1 MLLTYEYITV
11 LTVFRRLGI
20 YLALLFLGAP
30 CFISH
35 AADDNGPQWWHDL
48 DDTLLD
54 SLIDVGLRNNYDIA
68 MAARRIAIARAGVG
82 SARAAYF
89 PTISLSASYAKV
101 QQSGMQSSIAAK
113 AMGYGYWQ
121 AGIDMQWELD
131 IFGRITAQVKENK
144 ARVRVSRAERDG
156 VELSLI
162 AEIAST
168 YVSLRVGQA
177 RLKVANDH
185 LERQQKA
192 LDIAR
197 VRFETGLA
205 SMMDVDQALQVYNS
219 TLASIPGIKNI
230 IHTSLNSL
238 ATLLAVTPSDLG
250 HLLDLGEM
258 PGYIGLVPKEIDCA
272 TLRQRPDVIEAEE
285 NISVSAESLGI
296 TKKEWLPK
304 LTLEASVGTESH
316 DAGNLF
322 HKNSITYSVVP
333 TLSWTMFEGMAR
345 KYNTEAARLQMENA
359 IDNYNLTLSTA
370 MQEADNALSSY
381 TKGLDEIKALE
392 DVVKASEAYDTRALD
407 NYKSGLSPY
416 INVAQA
422 QMSYLENVNSLL
434 QSKGNALVA
443 LINLHKAVGGS
454 FIPSL

>member
-1 MLLTYEYITV
+1 
-11 LTVFRRLGI
+11 
-20 YLALLFLGAP
+20 
-30 CFISH
+30 
-35 AADDNGPQWWHDL
+35 
-48 DDTLLD
+48 
-54 SLIDVGLRNNYDIA
+54 
-68 MAARRIAIARAGVG
+68 
-82 SARAAYF
+82 
-89 PTISLSASYAKV
+89 
-101 QQSGMQSSIAAK
+101 MQSSVAAK

-131 IFGRITAQVKENK
+131 IFGRITSQVKESK

-168 YVSLRVGQA
+168 YVGLRVDQA
-177 RLKVANDH
+177 RLNVANEH

-192 LDIAR
+192 LNIAK

-219 TLASIPGIKNI
+219 TLASIPGIENS
-230 IHTSLNSL
+230 IHTSINSL
-238 ATLLAVTPSDLG
+238 ATLLAVPSVDLG
-250 HLLDLGEM
+250 HILDSGEI
-258 PGYIGLVPKEIDCA
+258 PAYIGLIPKEIDGA
-272 TLRQRPDVIEAEE
+272 TLRQRPDVIEAEG
-285 NISVSAESLGI
+285 NISVSAEALGI

-316 DAGNLF
+316 NAGDLF
-322 HKNSITYSVVP
+322 RKNSITYSVVP

-381 TKGLDEIKALE
+381 TTGLDEIKALE
-392 DVVKASEAYDTRALD
+392 EVVKASEAYDSRALD

-454 FIPSL
+454 FVPSL